1 MISLHHWRVNSTLV
15 NVCGTDCNNNY
26 LAEIKQARL
35 KVIHNDVD
43 KNIITVEMKS
53 VEDLYALRETTDME
67 LIFDIFNDEARIEV
81 YDDWRE

>member
-1 MISLHHWRVNSTLV
+1 MLV
-15 NVCGTDCNNNY
+15 SVCGTDYDNNY

-35 KVIHNDVD
+35 KVIHNDID

-53 VEDLYALRETTDME
+53 MEDLYSLREATDTE
-67 LIFDIFNDEARIEV
+67 LIFDVFNDEARIEV

>member
-1 MISLHHWRVNSTLV
+1 MVNSMLV
-15 NVCGTDCNNNY
+15 NVCGTDCDNNY
-26 LAEIKQARL
+26 LTEIKQARL

-53 VEDLYALRETTDME
+53 MEDLYSLREATDTE
-67 LIFDIFNDEARIEV
+67 LIFDIFNYEARIEV

>member
-1 MISLHHWRVNSTLV
+1 M
-15 NVCGTDCNNNY
+15 CGTNCDNNY

-43 KNIITVEMKS
+43 KNIITVEMNNM
-53 VEDLYALRETTDME
+53 EDLYSLREAAGTE

>member
-1 MISLHHWRVNSTLV
+1 MLV
-15 NVCGTDCNNNY
+15 NVCGTDCDNNY

-53 VEDLYALRETTDME
+53 MEDLYSLREAAGME
-67 LIFDIFNDEARIEV
+67 LIFDVFNDEARIEV

>member
-1 MISLHHWRVNSTLV
+1 MLV
-15 NVCGTDCNNNY
+15 SVCGTDSHNNY
-26 LAEIKQARL
+26 LPEIKQARL

-43 KNIITVEMKS
+43 KNIITVEMKNM
-53 VEDLYALRETTDME
+53 EDLYSLREATDTE

>member
-1 MISLHHWRVNSTLV
+1 MLV
-15 NVCGTDCNNNY
+15 NVCGTACDNNY

-53 VEDLYALRETTDME
+53 MEDLYSLREATDTE

-81 YDDWRE
+81 YDNWRE

>member
-1 MISLHHWRVNSTLV
+1 MLV
-15 NVCGTDCNNNY
+15 NVCGTDCDNNY

-35 KVIHNDVD
+35 KVIHNDID
-43 KNIITVEMKS
+43 KNIIAVEMKIM
-53 VEDLYALRETTDME
+53 EDLYSLREATDTE

>member
-1 MISLHHWRVNSTLV
+1 MLV
-15 NVCGTDCNNNY
+15 NVCGTDCSNNY

-35 KVIHNDVD
+35 KVIHNDID

-53 VEDLYALRETTDME
+53 MEDLYSLREATDTE

>member
-1 MISLHHWRVNSTLV
+1 MLV
-15 NVCGTDCNNNY
+15 NVCGTGCDNNY

-53 VEDLYALRETTDME
+53 MEDLYSLREATDTE
-67 LIFDIFNDEARIEV
+67 LIFDVFNDEARIEV